1 MYKNILLLV
10 ASITFVSIHAKAGE
24 DICKIA
30 KDSVKSH
37 FSHKKEM
44 AFYAQSKINPNL
56 YNYIVITKEYYHK
69 SPVRI
74 SPSAKDS
81 SKLSSSKILAA
92 VYEKQADRS
101 NPLDTSN
108 DFKKCYNQ
116 AFQSKLDSAFK
127 CDFYRKSDS
136 IMAAYDKDGKG
147 YSGVDFQGG
156 ASALQ
161 KFFEKNLSLP
171 KDATPNDS
179 AKVIR
184 VFYSF
189 YVDEK
194 GELSEYKLVKSNC
207 KNCEEPLLDAIKK
220 MPAFVPAK
228 DGGKAKKS
236 KYILPYIKAYKGKI

>member
-10 ASITFVSIHAKAGE
+10 ASITFVSIQAKAGE
-24 DICKIA
+24 SICKIA

-44 AFYAQSKINPNL
+44 AFYAQSRINPNL

-179 AKVIR
+179 AKVFR
-184 VFYSF
+184 VYYSF